1 MEDIKEGLKAI
12 FRKERGLIVLMI
24 LTFLFAAFLFVFALI
39 KIDPSGAVTKIGY
52 GDIGGYRDGAW
63 TNMLTFP
70 VLAILFGF
78 LHNLLA
84 VKIFNKRGAGM
95 AKVFLFVTMM
105 LIFGSVLVLIRL
117 SKGI

>member
-1 MEDIKEGLKAI
+1 MKEIKEGLKSI
-12 FRKERGLIVLMI
+12 FRKERGLIFLMI
-24 LTFLFAAFLFVFALI
+24 LIFLLAVFLFIFSLI

-70 VLAILFGF
+70 VLAVLFGF

-84 VKIFNKRGAGM
+84 VRIYIKRGSGM
-95 AKVFLFVTMM
+95 AKVFLFTTGM
-105 LIFGSVLVLIRL
+105 LILGSVLVLIRL